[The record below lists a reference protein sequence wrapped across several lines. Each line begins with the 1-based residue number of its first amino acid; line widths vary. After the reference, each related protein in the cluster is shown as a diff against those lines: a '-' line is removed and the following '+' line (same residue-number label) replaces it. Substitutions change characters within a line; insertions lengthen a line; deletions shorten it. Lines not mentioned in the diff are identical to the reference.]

1 MTPAELADEIE
12 EALWKV
18 GEASGEA
25 TYTQALA
32 DVGRIAAKN
41 SRTLLA
47 ALCPPPQPEERIVA
61 WLGEKDAAHQGIA
74 AEMRAAG
81 HPALAAEHTAFAQ
94 ACRAIGDEIAR
105 GKHRATLAASDM
117 PATPTTGD

>member
-18 GEASGEA
+18 GEASSEA

-41 SRTLLA
+41 STDLLA
-47 ALCPPPQPEERIVA
+47 A
-61 WLGEKDAAHQGIA
+61 
-74 AEMRAAG
+74 
-81 HPALAAEHTAFAQ
+81 
-94 ACRAIGDEIAR
+94 
-105 GKHRATLAASDM
+105 LAASDM
-117 PATPTTGD
+117 PAAPTTGD